1 MPKNKIKNSKST
13 ITVKAI
19 NIDTNEVMFQGS
31 DGEDILKKAEA
42 SGKNYILDFETDSEY
57 NFVF

>member
-1 MPKNKIKNSKST
+1 MLKHKNKKTENS

-19 NIDTNEVMFQGS
+19 NIETNEVMFEGYN
-31 DGEDILKKAEA
+31 GEEILKKAEA
-42 SGKNYILDFETDSEY
+42 SGKDYILDFVTDSEY